1 MAAVKTNQVEVVEYL
16 LGKKVSTAPVP
27 FSITA
32 LHLAAER
39 NYFECI
45 RLLLRHNALVDP
57 LKGNEVYILRHTHK
71 YGWLCRPIFSP
82 FGYGRVQELFRMTN
96 I

>member
-1 MAAVKTNQVEVVEYL
+1 MAAVKTNQVEVVDYL
-16 LGKKVSTAPVP
+16 LDKKVSTAPVP

-39 NYFECI
+39 NHFECI

-57 LKGNEVYILRHTHK
+57 LKGKEICKTFNVL
-71 YGWLCRPIFSP
+71 PFS
-82 FGYGRVQELFRMTN
+82 FYYKRQG
-96 I
+96 